1 MSAPSSYENV
11 LLHPQRKAWISAGI
25 NGHED
30 KTGHVE
36 RKGHAYN
43 AYDFGYWGYDPSMPN
58 DTGENAQLYAM
69 ADGVVLDIV
78 DGYPDYYT
86 DTGYGN
92 YIIIQ
97 YPSLGYT
104 VLWGHIK
111 KNSFLV
117 KIGQRVYQGQAVCR
131 QDNSGYSFGSHLHM
145 EVCEGDIFKRHQG
158 IDYIS
163 REVVKFVPDWHI
175 VDPDTIKRYP
185 IAWIVISPT
194 FLSVAKDQIYVECK
208 DLRIRTAP
216 SLSADTKGFAPMGVY
231 DVSETVEADGY
242 TWCKVGDYY
251 LAVTDESTYHEATFV
266 PTDPDPTVNQ
276 CEVSI
281 NDLRIRLEPST
292 SSTIMGYCP
301 EGYYTIT
308 DTAEAED
315 MIWFHVCGYWIAC
328 VDGVRYIPAEDD
340 PQKEIEELKAE
351 LRKAEETIIQ
361 LTENVELQKQTI
373 DSLNIIIEEQA
384 EVIRKDVAAFTEIER
399 ISARMIPE

>member
-30 KTGHVE
+30 KTGHIE
-36 RKGHAYN
+36 REGHDYN

-58 DTGENAQLYAM
+58 DTGENAQLYSM

-117 KIGQRVYQGQAVCR
+117 KIGQRVYQGQAICR

-145 EVCEGDIFKRHQG
+145 EVCEGDIFKRHKG

-251 LAVTDESTYHEATFV
+251 LAVTDESTYHEAEFKPV
-266 PTDPDPTVNQ
+266 EPDTSKNQ

-301 EGYYTIT
+301 PGFYTIT

-315 MIWFHVCGYWIAC
+315 MIWFSVCGYWIAC

-351 LRKAEETIIQ
+351 IVRLNGVIAEKDERI
-361 LTENVELQKQTI
+361 N
-373 DSLNIIIEEQA
+373 EQA
-384 EVIRKDVAAFTEIER
+384 EVIRKDVSVFTEIER
-399 ISARMIPE
+399 LAASMIPE